1 MYKKIGLLCLFWIFN
16 NIFKSS
22 SNPNIFQN
30 KRNIFLRVSEV
41 LRRRNAYFSFQS
53 IFSIQCW
60 IIALRISRALS
71 SRVCS
76 LCSTITLWVKICTNN
91 AIKGGLFVFKAK
103 VLNFFSNTD
112 FSRRRKWTEKKNLQ
126 HWYWSLSQLYN
137 KCYHCSYTIFQAT
150 VHHNNT

>member
-1 MYKKIGLLCLFWIFN
+1 MVRISIYSFTLSFLSRVNVAVLGKMYKKIGLLCLFWIFN
-16 NIFKSS
+16 SIFKSS

-76 LCSTITLWVKICTNN
+76 TITLWVKICTNK
-91 AIKGGLFVFKAK
+91 AIKGGLFVCLF
-103 VLNFFSNTD
+103 
-112 FSRRRKWTEKKNLQ
+112 
-126 HWYWSLSQLYN
+126 
-137 KCYHCSYTIFQAT
+137 
-150 VHHNNT
+150 

>member
-1 MYKKIGLLCLFWIFN
+1 MVRISIYSFTLSFLSRVNVAVLGKMYKKIGLLCLFWIFN

-91 AIKGGLFVFKAK
+91 AIKGGLFV
-103 VLNFFSNTD
+103 
-112 FSRRRKWTEKKNLQ
+112 
-126 HWYWSLSQLYN
+126 
-137 KCYHCSYTIFQAT
+137 CFQG
-150 VHHNNT
+150 

>member
-1 MYKKIGLLCLFWIFN
+1 MVRISIYSFTLSFLSRVNVAVLGKMYKKIGLLCLFWIFN
-16 NIFKSS
+16 SIFKSS

-76 LCSTITLWVKICTNN
+76 TITLWVKICTNN
-91 AIKGGLFVFKAK
+91 AIKGGLFV
-103 VLNFFSNTD
+103 
-112 FSRRRKWTEKKNLQ
+112 
-126 HWYWSLSQLYN
+126 
-137 KCYHCSYTIFQAT
+137 CFQG
-150 VHHNNT
+150 

>member
-1 MYKKIGLLCLFWIFN
+1 MVRISIYSFTLSFLSRVNVAVLGKMYKKIGLLCLFWIFN

-91 AIKGGLFVFKAK
+91 AIKEGLFV
-103 VLNFFSNTD
+103 
-112 FSRRRKWTEKKNLQ
+112 
-126 HWYWSLSQLYN
+126 
-137 KCYHCSYTIFQAT
+137 CFQG
-150 VHHNNT
+150 

>member
-1 MYKKIGLLCLFWIFN
+1 MVRISIYSFTLSFLSRVNVAVLGKMYKKIGLLCLFWIVN

-76 LCSTITLWVKICTNN
+76 TITLWVKICTNN
-91 AIKGGLFVFKAK
+91 AIKGGLFV
-103 VLNFFSNTD
+103 
-112 FSRRRKWTEKKNLQ
+112 
-126 HWYWSLSQLYN
+126 
-137 KCYHCSYTIFQAT
+137 CFQG
-150 VHHNNT
+150 

>member
-1 MYKKIGLLCLFWIFN
+1 MVRISIYSFTLSFLSRVNVAVLGKMYKKIGLLCLFWIFN

-22 SNPNIFQN
+22 LNPNIFQN

-91 AIKGGLFVFKAK
+91 AIKGGLFV
-103 VLNFFSNTD
+103 
-112 FSRRRKWTEKKNLQ
+112 
-126 HWYWSLSQLYN
+126 
-137 KCYHCSYTIFQAT
+137 CFQG
-150 VHHNNT
+150 